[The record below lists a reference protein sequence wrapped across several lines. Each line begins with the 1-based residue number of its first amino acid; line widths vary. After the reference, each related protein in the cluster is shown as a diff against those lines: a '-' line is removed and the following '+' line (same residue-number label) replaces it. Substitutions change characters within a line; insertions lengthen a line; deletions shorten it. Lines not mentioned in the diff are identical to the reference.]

1 MSFSAQWLALR
12 EAYDQAARNGA
23 VLDAVRMAF
32 AGCPAVRI
40 ADLGC
45 GTGST
50 MRAVAPLLPPRQ
62 DWRLLDNDAALLEA
76 AHDAAPA
83 MCEVTTV
90 QVDLAADLGRALA
103 ADSDLVTMSALLDL
117 VSSEWLDRL
126 VAMLAISARPLY
138 AALTYDGRVD
148 LMPACRDDDAVI
160 AAVNRHQLTDKGFGP
175 ALGPQAAATALDRLR
190 HQGFA
195 IQHGRSDWSF
205 GPGDR
210 DIQLE
215 MLSGWAGAAVEMGVG
230 SALLDDWLAER
241 RAHVAAAR
249 SQMRVGHLDFF
260 AAPIGTR

>member
-1 MSFSAQWLALR
+1 MSFSPQWLALR
-12 EAYDQAARNGA
+12 EPYDQAARNPA
-23 VLDAVRMAF
+23 VLEAMRTAF
-32 AGCPAVRI
+32 AEFPAVRV

-50 MRAVAPLLPPRQ
+50 MRAVSPLLPARQ

-76 AHDAAPA
+76 AHDAAPPT
-83 MCEVTTV
+83 CEVTTV

-103 ADSDLVTMSALLDL
+103 DDTDLVTMSALLDL
-117 VSSEWLDRL
+117 VSGEWLERL

-138 AALTYDGRVD
+138 AALSYDGCVS
-148 LMPACRDDDAVI
+148 LMPACRNDDTVI
-160 AAVNRHQLTDKGFGP
+160 PAVNRHQLTDKGFGP
-175 ALGPQAAATALDRLR
+175 ALGPQAVAVARDRLR
-190 HQGFA
+190 RQGFA
-195 IQHGRSDWSF
+195 IQEGRSDWSF
-205 GPGDR
+205 GPADR

-215 MLSGWAGAAVEMGVG
+215 MLDGWSGAAAEMGVG

>member
-1 MSFSAQWLALR
+1 MSFSPQWLALR
-12 EAYDQAARNGA
+12 EPYDQAARNPA
-23 VLDAVRMAF
+23 VLDAVRTAF
-32 AGCPAVRI
+32 AGFPAVRV

-50 MRAVAPLLPPRQ
+50 MRAVAPLLPAHQ

-103 ADSDLVTMSALLDL
+103 DDTDLVTTSALLDL
-117 VSSEWLDRL
+117 VSVHWLERL

-138 AALTYDGRVD
+138 AALSYDGRVS
-148 LMPACRDDDAVI
+148 LMPVCRNDDTVI

-175 ALGPQAAATALDRLR
+175 ALGPGAAATAPDRLR
-190 HQGFA
+190 AQGFA
-195 IQHGRSDWSF
+195 IHQGRSDWSF
-205 GPGDR
+205 GPADR

-215 MLSGWAGAAVEMGVG
+215 MLAGWAGAAAAMGVG

-241 RAHVAAAR
+241 RAHVAAAC

-260 AAPIGTR
+260 AAPIGRR

>member
-1 MSFSAQWLALR
+1 MSFSPQWLALR
-12 EAYDQAARNGA
+12 EPYDQAARNPA
-23 VLDAVRMAF
+23 VLEAVRTAF
-32 AGCPAVRI
+32 AGFPAVRV

-50 MRAVAPLLPPRQ
+50 MRAVSPLLPARQ

-76 AHDAAPA
+76 AHDAAPPT
-83 MCEVTTV
+83 CEVTTV

-103 ADSDLVTMSALLDL
+103 DDTDLVTMSALLDL
-117 VSSEWLDRL
+117 VSVQWLERL
-126 VAMLAISARPLY
+126 VAMLAIGGRPLY
-138 AALTYDGRVD
+138 AALSYDGCVS
-148 LMPACRDDDAVI
+148 LMPACRNDDTVI

-190 HQGFA
+190 RQGFA
-195 IQHGRSDWSF
+195 ILEGRSDWSF
-205 GPGDR
+205 GPADR

-215 MLSGWAGAAVEMGVG
+215 MLDGWTGAAAAMGVE

-241 RAHVAAAR
+241 RAHVEAAR